1 MPRLSVVIPHFGDS
15 RPTTH
20 LVQQLLAQDGVDE
33 VIVVD
38 DASPSPFPAMAG
50 VRLKRRPT
58 NGGFGAAV
66 NSGVAEAS
74 GDLALVL
81 NSDVTV
87 GPRFVTD
94 LLEAA
99 EPWLPAVVSPRVV
112 SRAGTNEWVGR
123 HFPTV
128 AHQVVEWL
136 HPLVRLRP
144 RLHEA
149 VGHDTS
155 ALGRTAVVDWVIGA
169 ALLLPVEP
177 FRAVGGFDER
187 FHMNAE
193 EVDLQRRL
201 RSSGIRSVV
210 VEEPHIVHEGGGSTP
225 SPDRRRWLVES
236 RLAYAHKWGGPI
248 AERRLR
254 AALITAS
261 AANLFWNIAR
271 AMAGRDSQPLSTFRS
286 ELALLRTRRG
296 LG

>member
-20 LVQQLLAQDGVDE
+20 LAQGLLAQDGVDE

-38 DASPSPFPAMAG
+38 DASPSPFPAVPG
-50 VRLKRRPT
+50 VRVTRRPS

-66 NSGVAEAS
+66 NSGVAEATGS
-74 GDLALVL
+74 LVLVL

-87 GPRFVTD
+87 GPRFVAD
-94 LLEAA
+94 LLDAA

-112 SRAGTNEWVGR
+112 NSVGADEWVGR

-144 RLHEA
+144 RLHDA

-169 ALLLPVEP
+169 AMLLPVEP

-201 RSSGIRSVV
+201 RARGIRSVV
-210 VEEPHIVHEGGGSTP
+210 LEEPHLVHEGGGSTP

-236 RLAYAHKWGGPI
+236 RLAYAHKWDGPGG
-248 AERRLR
+248 ERRLR
-254 AALITAS
+254 AALVAAS
-261 AANLFWNIAR
+261 AANLVWNILR
-271 AMAGRDSQPLSTFRS
+271 SVAGRGSRPLPTFRS

-296 LG
+296 TG